1 MLRRYLLPCV
11 TLGLL
16 AVVIG
21 DRLADARRRAQ
32 PIETANE
39 TISATHSLDAD
50 APGPEISIG
59 RTGPA
64 RRPAVDRVAR
74 MATRQ
79 QLSREAGATYLDSL
93 MLSTDSVVRRWPDRS
108 GTPIR
113 VAIIEGGAPGYTP
126 RMKEFVNESLERWET
141 LGIGVHFDVV
151 RDTSDAD
158 VVVHWID
165 RFDFDRAGQTD
176 LTWDQAGH
184 VRRAVISLA
193 LRTSTGIRISR
204 QGAPRRRRPR
214 GRPRTRSSPL
224 LRLERRDVSRHAHE
238 HPQRARPAHGVG
250 ALPSA
255 ARTGAR
261 RARRR
266 QVHRR
271 QFRRTPCDPGGPGP
285 DRDAVR
291 RSRSLR
297 QSFAQ
302 VDDAI
307 RAGIERGSIPA
318 RW

>member
-193 LRTSTGIRISR
+193 LRTSTGIPFPDKALLAVAVHEAGHALGLPHSSDSNDVMFPATRTSILSER
-204 QGAPRRRRPR
+204 DRR
-214 GRPRTRSSPL
+214 TASVL
-224 LRLERRDVSRHAHE
+224 YRLPPGPVRDVLADGR
-238 HPQRARPAHGVG
+238 
-250 ALPSA
+250 
-255 ARTGAR
+255 
-261 RARRR
+261 
-266 QVHRR
+266 
-271 QFRRTPCDPGGPGP
+271 
-285 DRDAVR
+285 
-291 RSRSLR
+291 
-297 QSFAQ
+297 
-302 VDDAI
+302 
-307 RAGIERGSIPA
+307 
-318 RW
+318 